1 MENNIKKVTETN
13 VGRAMEALELAGVEN
28 ETLKRRIRKLIYFTA
43 DDIERICKE
52 GEGKD
57 GMG

>member
-1 MENNIKKVTETN
+1 MENNIKKVTEN
-13 VGRAMEALELAGVEN
+13 IVGRAMEALEFAGVEN

-52 GEGKD
+52 GEGKNE
-57 GMG
+57 MV